1 MNPTTLLIA
10 SGISPEDVEA
20 ALPEVDLSRVI
31 VRPAPSWLTWLWGK
45 AVSAMTLKK
54 TVYIRSE
61 VLDAAPSL
69 LGPLLVHELVHV
81 QQWKQLG
88 VVRFLWKYVA
98 GYIGGRLT
106 GLPHQDAY
114 RAIPIEIE
122 AREIAA
128 QLQGPVG
135 PV

>member
-1 MNPTTLLIA
+1 
-10 SGISPEDVEA
+10 
-20 ALPEVDLSRVI
+20 VDLEQVTI
-31 VRPAPSWLTWLWGK
+31 RPAPAWLTWLWGK
-45 AVSAMTLKK
+45 AVSAMTLR
-54 TVYIRSE
+54 TNIYIRSG
-61 VLDAAPSL
+61 VLEEAPSI
-69 LGPLLVHELVHV
+69 LGPLIVHELVHV

-88 VVRFLWKYVA
+88 VVRFLGKYVA